1 MKKVGCLVLVFMMI
15 CVGLFG
21 FSASGADGQKLTVS
35 YSTSKDNLQGA
46 VFYLYRIGDVS
57 GTNVIPTDAY
67 KEYSVSYDISDAEKM
82 TTLAVT
88 LSAYILR
95 DDIVADFTD
104 TTDVNGIA
112 DFDGAAIPKGV
123 YILMADKHRQNET
136 TYFCEPS
143 IVVLPY
149 GDEER
154 VAVKP
159 KFEAVP
165 DDTETISV
173 SYKVLKS
180 WVEDKGY
187 IRPVEIEA
195 ELLRDG
201 EIYDT
206 VILNESNNW
215 RHQWDNLSVFYHWTV
230 TEKHVVGGYVVSLSQ
245 YEKTLLLTNSG
256 GGPGEEETT
265 AAQDTTSSQDTTLPE
280 DTTSKDD
287 VTTPVDTTASAD
299 TTSPDG
305 VTEPSTTVPQ
315 EEEPELPVTG
325 TLRWPIPY
333 LALIGVFLF
342 IVGYVKYRKSEMM
355 YE

>member
-1 MKKVGCLVLVFMMI
+1 MKKLGCLMLTFMVI
-15 CVGLFG
+15 WLGLFG
-21 FSASGADGQKLTVS
+21 FSALGAGEQKLTVS
-35 YSTSKDNLQGA
+35 YSTNEENLQGA

-57 GTNVIPTDAY
+57 GTKVIPSDTY
-67 KEYSVSYDISDAEKM
+67 KAYSVSYDISDAEKM
-82 TTLAVT
+82 TALAVT

-95 DDIVADFTD
+95 DDIAADYTD

-123 YILMADKHRQNET
+123 YILMAYKHRQNET

-149 GDEER
+149 GDEDR

-165 DDTETISV
+165 DDTKTVSV
-173 SYKVLKS
+173 SYRVLKS
-180 WVEDKGY
+180 WVEDQDR
-187 IRPVEIEA
+187 IRPVEIEV

-206 VILNESNNW
+206 VMLNESNNW
-215 RHQWDNLSVFYHWTV
+215 RYQWDNLSVFYHWTV

-265 AAQDTTSSQDTTLPE
+265 APE
-280 DTTSKDD
+280 DTTEPQDTTGKDD
-287 VTTPVDTTASAD
+287 VTTPGDTTTPS
-299 TTSPDG
+299 G
-305 VTEPSTTVPQ
+305 VTEPSTTTPP

-342 IVGYVKYRKSEMM
+342 IVGYAKYRKSEIA